1 MGKNIVGDSWSFGG
15 PVPGLEGAA
24 GTTGTMTG
32 TNKITGKPVA
42 IQSQHGLSWTMRWTG
57 TPTGTFSVEVSNEY
71 DPDKNPT
78 PGDWTQY
85 TLTIPAGVQPAGAY
99 PAAGSGID
107 LAPTSFKWARLCYT
121 NSASTGVLTSRCHAK
136 GY

>member
-1 MGKNIVGDSWSFGG
+1 MANNAVGDSWSFGG
-15 PVPGLEGAA
+15 TSSA
-24 GTTGTMTG
+24 TNTMTG
-32 TNKITGKPVA
+32 TNKITGTPVV
-42 IQSQHGLSWTMRWTG
+42 IEQSHGVSWTMRWTG

-71 DPDKNPT
+71 DPQTNPT

-85 TLTIPAGVQPAGAY
+85 TLTIPAGVNPAGAY

-107 LAPTSFKWARLCYT
+107 LAPTSFRAARLAYT
-121 NSASTGVLTSRCHAK
+121 NSASTGVLTARAHVK